1 MEIYKWLHE
10 HDVRF
15 ETQYKLPNENMFCKR
30 QYLLADFYLPG
41 INMIIEMN
49 GQQHYQY
56 VKHFHTKDWTFE
68 DQQIRDDTLRAYCRD
83 HGVNLLEIKY
93 DEIGRIPKIL
103 TKAIKKYGKR

>member
-1 MEIYKWLHE
+1 
-10 HDVRF
+10 
-15 ETQYKLPNENMFCKR
+15 
-30 QYLLADFYLPG
+30 
-41 INMIIEMN
+41 MIIEMN

-56 VKHFHTKDWTFE
+56 VKHFNTKDWTFE

-83 HGVNLLEIKY
+83 HGVNLLEIKN